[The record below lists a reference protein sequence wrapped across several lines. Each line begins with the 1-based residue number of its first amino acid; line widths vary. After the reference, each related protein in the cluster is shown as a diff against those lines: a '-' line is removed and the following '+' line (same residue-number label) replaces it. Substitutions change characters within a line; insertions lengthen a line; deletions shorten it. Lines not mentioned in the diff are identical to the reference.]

1 MPPAHPGWADDLS
14 SDVSPRGGAA
24 SRPQLQEDEA
34 QASGRTYCDPVD
46 CPNREECQGSDCYHL
61 LHGG

>member
-1 MPPAHPGWADDLS
+1 MPPARPGWADDLG
-14 SDVSPRGGAA
+14 SDESPRKGVRA
-24 SRPQLQEDEA
+24 QIEEDKAEA
-34 QASGRTYCDPVD
+34 TGKTYCDPVD